1 MRVDLAGKRAI
12 ITGASQGI
20 GRGVFEVF
28 AQLGVRCVTAARRKN
43 ILEEHANYVI
53 STGGVAPVPI
63 EVDLF
68 HAGAAAYLFEQA
80 ENALGGVDI
89 LVNAAGRS
97 KAPDAP
103 RQTSFNHPSE
113 LWEKELHLN
122 YVVLR
127 ELTFAVLPSMQERR
141 FGRIINV
148 TGKSEPEK
156 LSTANPPKAAVHA
169 WAKGLSRLIARD
181 GVTINQISPG
191 KIVSEQIL
199 ANYSAQ
205 ELDAYSKNDIP
216 LGRLG
221 TSEELGY
228 LAAFLASPHAGYI
241 TGAVIPLDGG
251 MKRYAF

>member
-1 MRVDLAGKRAI
+1 MRVSLTGKRAI

-43 ILEEHANYVI
+43 ILEEHSKEVI
-53 STGGVAPVPI
+53 AMGGIAPVPI

-68 HAGAAAYLFEQA
+68 EAGAASYLFEQA
-80 ENALGGVDI
+80 QGALGGVDI

-103 RQTSFNHPSE
+103 RQTPFHHPSE

-122 YVVLR
+122 YVALR
-127 ELTFAVLPSMQERR
+127 ELTFAVLPSMQARK
-141 FGRIINV
+141 FGRVINV

-169 WAKGLSRLIARD
+169 WSKGLSRSIARD

-205 ELDAYSKNDIP
+205 ELEAYGKKDIP

-221 TSEELGY
+221 TPQELGY
-228 LAAFLASPHAGYI
+228 LAAFLASPEAGYI
-241 TGAVIPLDGG
+241 TGAVIPVDGG

>member
-1 MRVDLAGKRAI
+1 MRVSLAGKRAI
-12 ITGASQGI
+12 VTGASQGI
-20 GRGVFEVF
+20 GRGVFAVF
-28 AQLGVRCVTAARRKN
+28 ARLGVRCVTAARRKHV
-43 ILEEHANYVI
+43 LEEHAKEVI
-53 STGGVAPVPI
+53 ATGGVAPVPI

-68 HAGAAAYLFEQA
+68 EAGAAAYLFEQA
-80 ENALGGVDI
+80 QSALGGVDI

-103 RQTSFNHPSE
+103 RQTPFSHPSE
-113 LWEKELHLN
+113 LWEQELHLN

-127 ELTFAVLPSMQERR
+127 ELTFTVLPSMQERKY
-141 FGRIINV
+141 GRIINV

-169 WAKGLSRLIARD
+169 WAKGLSRLVACD

-199 ANYSAQ
+199 ANYSSL
-205 ELDAYSKNDIP
+205 ELEAYSKRDIP

-221 TSEELGY
+221 FPEEVGY
-228 LAAFLASPHAGYI
+228 MAAFLASPEASYI
-241 TGAVIPLDGG
+241 TGTVIPVDGG